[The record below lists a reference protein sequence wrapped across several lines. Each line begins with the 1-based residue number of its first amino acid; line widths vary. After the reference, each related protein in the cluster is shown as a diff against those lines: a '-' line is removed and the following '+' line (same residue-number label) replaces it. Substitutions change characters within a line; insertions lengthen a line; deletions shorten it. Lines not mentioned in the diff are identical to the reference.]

1 MKRMDII
8 LPLVLL
14 AVAPMPS
21 FCQTQ
26 DAAQTEGQDEAEKKQ
41 YLYKWEDEEGNI
53 HVSTDLGKVPAKH
66 RGKAERILQPSEKE
80 APPVYREQYPAPS
93 EPGKNNEQ
101 ELKAAWQERVK
112 KAEERLAEA
121 EKKYERLKTE
131 REGLFRAW
139 GAPAYAP
146 LSVRERA
153 VQIEEELTETQK
165 EMNEARHELEEV
177 IPEAARKAGIPPG
190 WLRE

>member
-1 MKRMDII
+1 M
-8 LPLVLL
+8 LFVLL
-14 AVAPMPS
+14 AAPMPS

-26 DAAQTEGQDEAEKKQ
+26 DAAQTEGQDEAAKKQ

-53 HVSTDLGKVPAKH
+53 HISTDLGKVPAKH
-66 RGKAERILQPSEKE
+66 RGKAERILQPSDVE
-80 APPVYREQYPAPS
+80 APPVYTEQYPAPS
-93 EPGKNNEQ
+93 EPKKNNEHNEQ
-101 ELKAAWQERVK
+101 ELKAAWQERVR
-112 KAEERLAEA
+112 KAKERLAEA
-121 EKKYERLKTE
+121 EKKYERLNTE

-153 VQIEEELTETQK
+153 VQIEEELMEAQK
-165 EMNEARHELEEV
+165 EMDEARHELNEV